1 MPCTQTSYW
10 QSILERGRRWRLGGC
25 LEWTVGLWADV
36 HFQGHRSPGRSHPA
50 PSSVRVI
57 ERGDGWPFCRPNK
70 DKFPA
75 NGSEPF
81 GNDRHLEPA
90 TTCPPS
96 CQRRPPQLNQ
106 QEALGRLRFQTNRGV
121 GNHVDIPCEAW
132 GRSNGGHLAAK
143 NLSRW
148 PKAGIC

>member
-1 MPCTQTSYW
+1 MKKHSIKQTVQILQNSILNGRMHNNRLKTCKAGFVSVIVFREKILIALHSNFLLA
-10 QSILERGRRWRLGGC
+10 SILERGRRWRLGGC

-70 DKFPA
+70 DRFPA

-96 CQRRPPQLNQ
+96 C
-106 QEALGRLRFQTNRGV
+106 
-121 GNHVDIPCEAW
+121 
-132 GRSNGGHLAAK
+132 
-143 NLSRW
+143 
-148 PKAGIC
+148 